1 MGTASFFPGQQPDFA
16 VEVPFLRKLRGN
28 MLRLMYRALHG
39 RPYRHSARL
48 WRDLRIQRNAAG
60 QIAACWYRGT
70 PLPLWNGA
78 PYPGAALL
86 RPGSRAHLIASGPS
100 IAAIDYRQLSME
112 HVIGVNGAIALQDT
126 QPVRFEYYCIIDTN
140 FVRQRMDLVAR
151 IVSADLTLFVTP
163 LVLWFIL
170 QRMPLS
176 AVRCRLC
183 LIEDLR
189 EPSFLPALS
198 NEAIHTLASDD
209 ETHCLC
215 QFDRHAGLGYSFD
228 LARGF
233 FDVGTVA
240 YVALQILTWLGYRSI
255 YLHGLDLRNAASTP
269 RFYETAENMQPS
281 GLDHAFANRIEPS
294 FFHAAQLLRARGIVV
309 SNLSPDSALSEAVF
323 PKLDWRMLV
332 GTTRISRTSRTR
344 RTSRVNDT
352 GTPLENAVASGAPSG
367 VTSGATSRPTQVLR
381 ELAY

>member
-1 MGTASFFPGQQPDFA
+1 MGTASFSPGREPDFA

-28 MLRLMYRALHG
+28 LLRLTYRALRG

-70 PLPLWNGA
+70 PLPLWSGA

-86 RPGSRAHLIASGPS
+86 RPRSRAHLIASGPS
-100 IAAIDYRQLSME
+100 VAAIDYRQLSLE

-176 AVRCRLC
+176 AIRCRLC

-198 NEAIHTLASDD
+198 SEAIHTLASVD
-209 ETHCLC
+209 ETHRLC
-215 QFDRHAGLGYSFD
+215 QFDRRAGLGYSFD

-240 YVALQILTWLGYRSI
+240 YVALQILTWLGFRSI

-269 RFYETAENMQPS
+269 RFYETTENMQPS
-281 GLDHAFANRIEPS
+281 GLDHVFADRIEPS

-309 SNLSPDSALSEAVF
+309 SNLSLDSALSEEVF

-332 GTTRISRTSRTR
+332 GTGRASRVDGPAILLESPFISRA
-344 RTSRVNDT
+344 
-352 GTPLENAVASGAPSG
+352 TP
-367 VTSGATSRPTQVLR
+367 VLR